1 MNKVPISLEPSTFVI
16 CITPFD
22 ADGNVDENTFRGHL
36 RRLADSGIGVYVGG
50 SGSGEGYTLAP
61 AEMQRILEIAVEEL
75 KGKVPVRA
83 MGVEPRTSKQM
94 VDFLKLAKSTGV
106 EAAQIYSLDVGHGAA
121 PQPEEIAA
129 YFTDVLEGA
138 DVPVVLSTHQSVGYK
153 LSVPVM
159 AEMVERYPHLV
170 GVNVTHQDLGYVAS
184 VVDAVAKK
192 VPVHVG
198 GPMQGLTILAMG
210 GQGYLSSEGNI
221 APRLCV
227 SVIDRYK
234 AGDMPGMMEAF
245 GRLIRL
251 FGTVLECGGIRVTKA
266 ALNRLGLPGGYPRR
280 PRLPVEDARLD
291 RVLKVIEDLDIA
303 RTEKW

>member
-50 SGSGEGYTLAP
+50 SGSGEGDTP

-210 GQGYLSSEGNI
+210 GQGYLSSDGNI

-234 AGDMPGMMEAF
+234 AGDM
-245 GRLIRL
+245 
-251 FGTVLECGGIRVTKA
+251 
-266 ALNRLGLPGGYPRR
+266 PGGYPRR

-291 RVLKVIEDLDIA
+291 RVLKVIEDLDIS